1 MHYSQPVYHSAW
13 TACVQQRILRF
24 AWGAMKLTS
33 RQEKM
38 VSAFLKAAARD
49 TEGLEPIER
58 AERLARMKASIR
70 KELMGSGGASPTDDA
85 VAAAL
90 HRCSI
95 KDNGK
100 NQDTKTPPSSAE
112 PSVEPGS
119 RAAEVETETG
129 TGLASDQRC
138 WLGVCAVLGD
148 RFGVRLAYIRTLCV
162 LLGILAG
169 PVALLLYT
177 ALYFQIYFTARDD
190 GAPRIDSLSLIRNL
204 FSFVAITAVLY
215 VAGRAAFLLADGL
228 YLRFMEEELV
238 LDQWGWL
245 ANHQQFLL
253 QIVILF
259 GVPMAI
265 LCSLPMRREWDY
277 TWKRVMQA
285 GLAVYATILSF
296 GIASIL
302 VGVVLLVIEE
312 VVGAG

>member
-1 MHYSQPVYHSAW
+1 
-13 TACVQQRILRF
+13 
-24 AWGAMKLTS
+24 
-33 RQEKM
+33 
-38 VSAFLKAAARD
+38 
-49 TEGLEPIER
+49 
-58 AERLARMKASIR
+58 MKASIR
-70 KELMGSGGASPTDDA
+70 KELVRPDAASPTDDA

-100 NQDTKTPPSSAE
+100 NQDTKTPPPSVE
-112 PSVEPGS
+112 PSVEPAG
-119 RAAEVETETG
+119 RATQAETG

-138 WLGVCAVLGD
+138 WLGVCAVLGE
-148 RFGVRLAYIRTLCV
+148 RFGVRLAYIRALCV

-215 VAGRAAFLLADGL
+215 AAGRAAFLLADGL

-259 GVPMAI
+259 GAPMAV

-285 GLAVYATILSF
+285 GLAVYAAILSF

-312 VVGAG
+312 VVGPG

>member
-1 MHYSQPVYHSAW
+1 
-13 TACVQQRILRF
+13 
-24 AWGAMKLTS
+24 MKLTP

-49 TEGLEPIER
+49 TQGLEPRER

-70 KELMGSGGASPTDDA
+70 EELLRPGGASPTDDA

-100 NQDTKTPPSSAE
+100 NQDTKTPPASAE
-112 PSVEPGS
+112 PSVEPAG
-119 RAAEVETETG
+119 RAAQAETG

-169 PVALLLYT
+169 PVALLVYT

-215 VAGRAAFLLADGL
+215 VTGRAAFLLADSL

-245 ANHQQFLL
+245 ANRQQFLL

-285 GLAVYATILSF
+285 GLAVYAAILSF

-302 VGVVLLVIEE
+302 VGVVLLVIEG
-312 VVGAG
+312 VVGPG